1 MRVVLEGHG
10 HRLRNEVA
18 RDTKVKKFLEY
29 VPHFQGLIKNIHQ
42 AVISNDLEVL
52 QSRTAPPVPA
62 IMVNCKDINGLTP
75 LHKAAGLGHTKI
87 VEYLLA
93 IWPASSRE
101 VDNTGKTPLHYA
113 ASMRNNERA
122 FNLLVQSGID
132 EFATDGV
139 SSINFLV
146 SSTIV

>member
-18 RDTKVKKFLEY
+18 SNTKVRKFLEY
-29 VPHFQGLIKNIHQ
+29 VPHFQGLIKHIHQ
-42 AVISNDLEVL
+42 AVISNDIETL
-52 QSRTAPPVPA
+52 QAKTSPPVPA
-62 IMVNCKDINGLTP
+62 QMINCKDLNGLTP

-93 IWPASSRE
+93 MWPSSSRE
-101 VDNTGKTPLHYA
+101 LDNSGKSALHYA
-113 ASMRNNERA
+113 ATVKNNDRV

-139 SSINFLV
+139 S
-146 SSTIV
+146 